1 MLYTIPDYYKEFKC
15 TADKCK
21 DTCCAGWQIV
31 IDEKSL
37 AKYKKVCASR
47 LLQMRKN
54 AGGESE
60 FAWKMIRSIDW
71 KSGTFCQSTDCNT
84 NHTSELDFSY
94 PTGSKRCAFL
104 DENNLCDLYKNLGEK
119 SLCKTCKLYPRHI
132 EEFEGLREISL
143 SVSCPEVARILME
156 KRETVKFLT
165 YEKEGE
171 EEFED
176 FDPFLFSILEDAR
189 KEMLQI
195 LQNRTLPIR
204 ERTLLVLGMAH
215 DMQVRINRQEMFA
228 CSDVIEKYKKE
239 SAIEYVRSF
248 SAGKMG
254 IDKKNFMK
262 KRAVLNRELFEK
274 LFELEVLRDDWNEI
288 LQETKDALF
297 LSKNNFDFSEWKAK
311 HPDVEIH
318 LEQILVYFLFTYFP
332 GAVYD
337 GEVYAKVQMSVY
349 CTWMIENLWMAR
361 WIRNGKR
368 LDVEEMTELLYRFS
382 REVEH
387 SDENLKQVEKWME
400 KKWFLR

>member
-31 IDEKSL
+31 VDEKSL
-37 AKYKKVCASR
+37 AKYKKVCASH
-47 LLQMRKN
+47 LLPIGKN
-54 AGGESE
+54 ADKDTSK
-60 FAWKMIRSIDW
+60 FAWKVFRSIDW
-71 KSGTFCQSTDCNT
+71 NGGTFRQDEN
-84 NHTSELDFSY
+84 
-94 PTGSKRCAFL
+94 KRCAFL
-104 DENNLCDLYKNLGEK
+104 DENNLCDMYKNLGEK

-143 SVSCPEVARILME
+143 SVSCPEVAKILME
-156 KRETVKFLT
+156 KKEPVKFLT

-189 KEMLQI
+189 KEMLKI
-195 LQNRTLPIR
+195 LQNRNLPIR

-228 CSDVIEKYKKE
+228 CSEVIEKYTRE
-239 SAIEYVRSF
+239 SALEYVQEFLTDSMLL
-248 SAGKMG
+248 AQ
-254 IDKKNFMK
+254 
-262 KRAVLNRELFEK
+262 KRVALNKELFEK
-274 LFELEVLRDDWNEI
+274 LSELELLREEWNEV
-288 LQETKDALF
+288 LHETEAYLF
-297 LSKNNFDFSEWKAK
+297 SNGASGYERVCNEFSNWKEN
-311 HPDVEIH
+311 HSDVEIH

-349 CTWMIENLWMAR
+349 CAWMIENLWMAR
-361 WIRNGKR
+361 WLRNRKR
-368 LDVEEMTELLYRFS
+368 LEFEEMTELLYRFS

-400 KKWFLR
+400 KKWFLK